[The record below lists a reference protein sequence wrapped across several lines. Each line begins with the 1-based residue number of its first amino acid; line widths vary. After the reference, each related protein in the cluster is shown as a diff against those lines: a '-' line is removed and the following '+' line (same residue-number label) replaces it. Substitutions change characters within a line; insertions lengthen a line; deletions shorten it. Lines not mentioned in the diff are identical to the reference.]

1 MDGRAAGGLSF
12 LSLFLSPPG
21 GRHLLTP
28 DSLNCPARL
37 LLLADWQ
44 GKVRTGLRMSGQGE
58 ETTGETTWEILKHH
72 GGKFTY
78 EGKNKNKNG
87 NKKKDSWMKGKEWKG
102 STAS

>member
-1 MDGRAAGGLSF
+1 
-12 LSLFLSPPG
+12 
-21 GRHLLTP
+21 
-28 DSLNCPARL
+28 
-37 LLLADWQ
+37 
-44 GKVRTGLRMSGQGE
+44 MSRQGE

-87 NKKKDSWMKGKEWKG
+87 NKKMDSWMKGKRVKG